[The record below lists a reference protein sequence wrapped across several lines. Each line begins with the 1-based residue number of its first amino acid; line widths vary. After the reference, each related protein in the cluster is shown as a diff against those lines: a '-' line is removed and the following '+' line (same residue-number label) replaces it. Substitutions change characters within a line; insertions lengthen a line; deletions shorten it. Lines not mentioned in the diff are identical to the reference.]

1 MSVSPGRLLCPQ
13 CGVNNF
19 DTQAACWKCG
29 APLKAGATTAPAHR
43 PASPFAAP
51 PPAARAADSAP
62 PVSVDP
68 TLANVAAFSLALLF
82 PFVAV
87 PAGLIF
93 LMLDDRRKAQIGK
106 LTLVWGIL
114 FSLLHFV
121 FTGWL
126 LREAVAQVKGLLPAL
141 PGQPQRQPQPD
152 DPVEPIPFPGATP

>member
-1 MSVSPGRLLCPQ
+1 MSVSPGRVLCSQ

-29 APLKAGATTAPAHR
+29 ALLKAGAAPATR
-43 PASPFAAP
+43 PGAP
-51 PPAARAADSAP
+51 GGAPAARGADGAP

-106 LTLVWGIL
+106 LMLAWGVA
-114 FSLLHFV
+114 FSLLHFL

-126 LREAVAQVKGLLPAL
+126 LREAVAQVRGLLPSL
-141 PGQPQRQPQPD
+141 PGQPQRTPQPN
-152 DPVEPIPFPGATP
+152 DPVGPVVPFPDAGP

>member
-1 MSVSPGRLLCPQ
+1 MSVSPGRVLCSQ

-19 DTQAACWKCG
+19 ETQAACWKCG
-29 APLKAGATTAPAHR
+29 ALLKTGAAPAQR
-43 PASPFAAP
+43 PGAP
-51 PPAARAADSAP
+51 PPSAARSADGVPA
-62 PVSVDP
+62 VSVDP

-106 LTLVWGIL
+106 LTLVWGLL
-114 FSLLHFV
+114 FSLLHV
-121 FTGWL
+121 LFTGWL
-126 LREAVAQVKGLLPAL
+126 LREAVAQLRGLLPSL

-152 DPVEPIPFPGATP
+152 DPVAPIPFPGLDQ